1 MNSRTCCWVTDTVLA
16 TQGLSVRQGR
26 RHIAFPDLR
35 LARGES
41 VLVLGESGSGK
52 STLIHL
58 LAGLLVPATG
68 AVQINGQSI
77 GTMSSSARDRFRA
90 RHLGLV
96 YQTLNLLPYLSPID
110 HLRLAAQFAGRAP
123 GDGADLWA
131 ALNLDASLL
140 NTPVRRLSVGQQQR
154 VAVARALI
162 CQPDLILA
170 DEPTSALDRAN
181 RDRVMA
187 CWGGQTLLMVSH
199 DPDLASR
206 FDRVVAL

>member
-1 MNSRTCCWVTDTVLA
+1 MNSRPCCWVTDTVLA
-16 TQGLSVRQGR
+16 AQGLSVRLGS

-68 AVQINGQSI
+68 SVQIAGQSI
-77 GTMSSSARDRFRA
+77 GAMSSSERDRFRA

-96 YQTLNLLPYLSPID
+96 YQTLNLLPYLTPID

-123 GDGADLWA
+123 SDGKDLWA
-131 ALNLDASLL
+131 ALSLDASLL

-162 CQPDLILA
+162 CQPDLIFA
-170 DEPTSALDRAN
+170 DEPTSALDRTN
-181 RDRVMA
+181 RDRVMN

-199 DPDLASR
+199 DSDLASR
-206 FDRVVAL
+206 FDRVVTL